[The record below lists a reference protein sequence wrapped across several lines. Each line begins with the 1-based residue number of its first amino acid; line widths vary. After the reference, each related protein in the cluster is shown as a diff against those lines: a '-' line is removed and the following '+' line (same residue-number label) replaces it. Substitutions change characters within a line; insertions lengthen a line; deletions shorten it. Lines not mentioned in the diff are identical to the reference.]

1 MKTYVTHGHDSKG
14 RPHTTVQAAHV
25 VNDTLFTA
33 SVDAKGGLQAAK
45 DRAVA
50 LVLQEIRQ
58 HGVQP

>member
-45 DRAVA
+45 DRAIV
-50 LVLQEIRQ
+50 LVLEEI
-58 HGVQP
+58 VQQGLRP